1 VTNLRIEPRTAI
13 RAAIHTRPAPLLR
26 AMRPQ
31 QWTKNLLVASA
42 PLAAGRLA
50 DVDVAAATVAA
61 IACFCAASSAVYLFN
76 DVCDL
81 EADRLHPR
89 KRQRPIAAGHV
100 SPDAA
105 LVASAALAVA
115 SVAAAFTVHLGFGA
129 VVLGYLILQA
139 AYALGLKHESVFDI
153 AIVSSGFLLRAV
165 GGGFAT
171 GIPVSHWF
179 LTVAGF
185 GSLFAVAGKR
195 YSELIAVG
203 RDVGTRRSLDGY
215 TDTYLRFVWTTAA
228 AVTIGGYCL
237 WAFALPDDGTVKWE
251 SISIVPFV
259 LGMMRYAVD
268 VDAGRAGEPE
278 EIVARDRPLQAIGL
292 VWLVCVVL
300 GVSNVV

>member
-1 VTNLRIEPRTAI
+1 MTGLRLQQPAHARTA
-13 RAAIHTRPAPLLR
+13 PLPLLR

-31 QWTKNLLVASA
+31 QWSKNLLVASA

-50 DVDVAAATVAA
+50 DADVATTTVAA
-61 IACFCAASSAVYLFN
+61 VVCFCAAASAVYLFN
-76 DVCDL
+76 DVRDL
-81 EADRLHPR
+81 AADRLHPR
-89 KRQRPIAAGHV
+89 KRQRPIAAG
-100 SPDAA
+100 
-105 LVASAALAVA
+105 LVAPRTALMASALL
-115 SVAAAFTVHLGFGA
+115 AAASLAASLVIHLSFGA
-129 VVLGYLILQA
+129 LIAAYLALQA
-139 AYALGLKHESVFDI
+139 AYALGLKHESVLDI

-171 GIPVSHWF
+171 GIPISHWF

-195 YSELIAVG
+195 YSELVAVG
-203 RDVGTRRSLDGY
+203 ASVGTRRSLDGY

-237 WAFALPDDGTVKWE
+237 WAFSLPDDGTVNWE

-259 LGMMRYAVD
+259 LGMLRYAVD

-278 EIVARDRPLQAIGL
+278 EIVARDRVLQAIGL

-300 GVSNVV
+300 GVSDVV

>member
-1 VTNLRIEPRTAI
+1 VRVRLDARTATRSGI
-13 RAAIHTRPAPLLR
+13 RTGPVPLLR

-50 DVDVAAATVAA
+50 DVDVATATVAA
-61 IACFCAASSAVYLFN
+61 VICFCAASSAVYLFN

-81 EADRLHPR
+81 EADRRHPR
-89 KRQRPIAAGHV
+89 KRLRPIAAG
-100 SPDAA
+100 
-105 LVASAALAVA
+105 LVAPRAGLAASGVLAAASLSAAFAVH
-115 SVAAAFTVHLGFGA
+115 VGFG
-129 VVLGYLILQA
+129 VLIAGYLAIQA

-153 AIVSSGFLLRAV
+153 AIVASGFLLRAV

-195 YSELIAVG
+195 YSELVALGV
-203 RDVGTRRSLDGY
+203 DSGTRRSLDGY

-259 LGMMRYAVD
+259 LGMLRYAVD
-268 VDAGRAGEPE
+268 VDAGRASEPE
-278 EIVARDRPLQAIGL
+278 EIVARDRVLQAIGL

-300 GVSNVV
+300 GVSDVV